1 MKDQHLETEMNHYWT
16 ERSKVIVNKN
26 RAQIENENGMSGKN
40 MILKYAPQKECLN
53 ILDVGGTG
61 PGFLRLYW
69 HKKGI
74 M

>member
-1 MKDQHLETEMNHYWT
+1 
-16 ERSKVIVNKN
+16 
-26 RAQIENENGMSGKN
+26 

-53 ILDVGGTG
+53 ILDVGTG